1 MRTGQL
7 IDWRERERVKVNNGS
22 DAREAV
28 VRKARHAISSSLR
41 WWHCW
46 LGVIAGHE
54 RSRNAL
60 DVWRGIL
67 SWRKLGRV
75 YQERKKKTY
84 PIEVRRF
91 LRLALVGA
99 GFLLECI
106 VRWQGTMRVAVIAAV
121 RRQDFN
127 HLSWRRLY
135 YCGLGR
141 VPCRG
146 GRDRWQRR
154 GPLMPNK
161 DVIRLRS
168 ETGGARHGQGG
179 RGLGWEGSAVVSPMV
194 IDWVGHQ
201 CT

>member
-84 PIEVRRF
+84 PIEVRRV
-91 LRLALVGA
+91 RPVERGGA
-99 GFLLECI
+99 GGMADCI
-106 VRWQGTMRVAVIAAV
+106 PR
-121 RRQDFN
+121 
-127 HLSWRRLY
+127 
-135 YCGLGR
+135 
-141 VPCRG
+141 
-146 GRDRWQRR
+146 
-154 GPLMPNK
+154 
-161 DVIRLRS
+161 
-168 ETGGARHGQGG
+168 
-179 RGLGWEGSAVVSPMV
+179 
-194 IDWVGHQ
+194 
-201 CT
+201 

>member
-75 YQERKKKTY
+75 YQERKEKKHTQ
-84 PIEVRRF
+84 
-91 LRLALVGA
+91 LKCA
-99 GFLLECI
+99 GFCGSHL
-106 VRWQGTMRVAVIAAV
+106 WA
-121 RRQDFN
+121 QDSCWN
-127 HLSWRRLY
+127 AL
-135 YCGLGR
+135 
-141 VPCRG
+141 
-146 GRDRWQRR
+146 
-154 GPLMPNK
+154 
-161 DVIRLRS
+161 
-168 ETGGARHGQGG
+168 
-179 RGLGWEGSAVVSPMV
+179 
-194 IDWVGHQ
+194 
-201 CT
+201 